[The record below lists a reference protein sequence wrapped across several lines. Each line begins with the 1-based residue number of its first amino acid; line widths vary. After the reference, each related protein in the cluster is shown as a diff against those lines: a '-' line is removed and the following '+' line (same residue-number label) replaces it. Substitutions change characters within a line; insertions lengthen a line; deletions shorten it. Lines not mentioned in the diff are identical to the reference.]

1 MEDKKIPI
9 KYIATELTEG
19 TNSKVQYACTELTEG
34 GIVSLNSICQ
44 CEEECDGQCEASC
57 LSCQYS
63 CEYSCEQTC
72 QCYRESCEYSCEG
85 CESTCEYNC
94 QSCEGTCETN
104 CEKSCMTLC
113 ENYCESEC
121 EFGCEDSCE
130 GSCESSCMSNCEYVC
145 ECAYESCQSS
155 CETSC
160 QNCEGACESASES
173 GSPPPRPSWIALDS
187 EYTDHEYLV
196 VDWERV
202 DEADGYEVYLNGSY
216 YETIYNNYS
225 VIGPLE
231 PNTSYTVC
239 VRAFNDFG
247 TSSFICGT
255 FSTEPEPDTEPP
267 EISNVQA
274 FVQKSGSVYT
284 VRVTWSAS
292 DNVGVVKHWAYRTS
306 PNDDN
311 YTSIG
316 VELDGDARSYT
327 FTNDADGNPFVAGN
341 TYSFMIR
348 AVDEAGNISP
358 MVDGQVSVYIDDTR
372 PPDWEWSYNITP
384 GGELYSYSSDNK
396 TAYLMPASE
405 WNEFTD
411 LINQFRNYKGL
422 SSYNF
427 TQASTSLNHQ
437 GIKTCINEAISAINE
452 MLSSGQMD
460 LLTDSDYINN
470 ASIFINLRDKLNSI
484 D

>member
-44 CEEECDGQCEASC
+44 CEEECDGQCESSC

-63 CEYSCEQTC
+63 CEDSCEQTC

-94 QSCEGTCETN
+94 QSCE
-104 CEKSCMTLC
+104 
-113 ENYCESEC
+113 
-121 EFGCEDSCE
+121 DSCE
-130 GSCESSCMSNCEYVC
+130 T
-145 ECAYESCQSS
+145 CQSS

-202 DEADGYEVYLNGSY
+202 DEADNYEVYVDGSY

-231 PNTSYTVC
+231 PNTSYNVC
-239 VRAFNDFG
+239 VRAVNDYG
-247 TSSFICGT
+247 KSSFICGT

-327 FTNDADGNPFVAGN
+327 FTTDADGNPFVAGN

-358 MVDGQVSVYIDDTR
+358 RVDGQVSVYIDDTR

-384 GGELYSYSSDNK
+384 GGELYGYSSDNK

-437 GIKTCINEAISAINE
+437 GIKTCINEAISAIND
-452 MLSSGQMD
+452 MLPISQRMS

-484 D
+484 E